1 MTKAEQDWLVQR
13 LAVDKERQ
21 KEEGTINF
29 DDSMWEKEHTWPQ
42 VEFWSSWATETR
54 FKTGDY
60 VLPSTIEEEME
71 KESVKKFNGNFPE
84 KQRQYEME
92 WQAWLLNL
100 QTDAMLEESESHK
113 QANMC

>member
-1 MTKAEQDWLVQR
+1 M
-13 LAVDKERQ
+13 
-21 KEEGTINF
+21 
-29 DDSMWEKEHTWPQ
+29 
-42 VEFWSSWATETR
+42 
-54 FKTGDY
+54 
-60 VLPSTIEEEME
+60 PSTIEEEME

-100 QTDAMLEESESHK
+100 QTDAMLEESETHK

>member
-1 MTKAEQDWLVQR
+1 MTYEIQQQLVNR

-29 DDSMWEKEHTWPQ
+29 DDSMWEKEHNGPQ
-42 VEFWSSWATETR
+42 VDFRSSRATETK

-71 KESVKKFNGNFPE
+71 RENSKKYNDNFPE
-84 KQRQYEME
+84 KQ
-92 WQAWLLNL
+92 
-100 QTDAMLEESESHK
+100 
-113 QANMC
+113 